1 MVQTFIKERNYR
13 RHRKMKANSNLTE
26 GPIFKTMML
35 FAFPMILG
43 NLLQQIYNI
52 VDTIIVG
59 RFVSSEALAAVGS
72 AYALMTFINSLIIG
86 LCMGSG
92 ALFSKSFGAGKQADM
107 RQEVKLSFVF
117 IGIITAIIYIIVFP
131 GTDLILRLLAVPA
144 DVYALMRSYVRII
157 FAGIVFIFLFNFFA
171 YLLRAVGNSLVPLIF
186 LAISSVTN
194 IVLDLYFVISLK
206 WGVAGAAGATVIS
219 QALAGVG
226 TAIYVMARHRD
237 LVSSGKDGRTEW
249 YRLGEIIK
257 NDVFTGLQQSVM
269 NFGILM
275 IQGLVNSFGTAV
287 MAAFA
292 AAVKIDSFA
301 YMPAQEFANA
311 FSIFISQNRG
321 AGKEKRVQ
329 KGVRSAVTVSAE
341 FCICVSVLIYF
352 GARYLML
359 AFIDGSEHEIIRIGI
374 QYLHIEGAFYCGIGI
389 LFLWYGYYRAV
400 GRPEMSVVLTVISL
414 GTRVLL
420 SYTLATI
427 KSIGVI
433 AIWWSIPIGWFLAD
447 VTGYV
452 YLQYMNKKAK
462 MCRN

>member
-1 MVQTFIKERNYR
+1 
-13 RHRKMKANSNLTE
+13 MKANSNLTE

-131 GTDLILRLLAVPA
+131 GTDLILHLLAVPA

-219 QALAGVG
+219 QAFAGVG
-226 TAIYVMARHRD
+226 IAIYVMTRHRD

-275 IQGLVNSFGTAV
+275 IQGLVNSFGTTI

-292 AAVKIDSFA
+292 AAVKIDTLA
-301 YMPAQEFANA
+301 YMPAQEYANA
-311 FSIFISQNRG
+311 YSLFISQNYG
-321 AGKEKRVQ
+321 ARKQERIA
-329 KGVRSAVTVSAE
+329 KGTRIATA
-341 FCICVSVLIYF
+341 VSVIFCLVVSVIIWIF
-352 GARYLML
+352 SMDFMEIFVEASETAIIAAGVKYL
-359 AFIDGSEHEIIRIGI
+359 R
-374 QYLHIEGAFYCGIGI
+374 IEGSFYFGIGI
-389 LFLWYGYYRAV
+389 LFLLYGYYRGVQRA
-400 GRPEMSVVLTVISL
+400 EMSLVLTVISL
-414 GTRVLL
+414 GTRVVL
-420 SYTLATI
+420 SYMLAPHTAL
-427 KSIGVI
+427 GVD
-433 AIWWSIPIGWFLAD
+433 AIWWSIPIGWILAD
-447 VTGYV
+447 VVGGV
-452 YLQYMNKKAK
+452 YYKKLTK
-462 MCRN
+462 

>member
-1 MVQTFIKERNYR
+1 
-13 RHRKMKANSNLTE
+13 MKANSNLTE
-26 GPIFKTMML
+26 EPIFKTMML

-275 IQGLVNSFGTAV
+275 IQGLVNSFGTTI

-292 AAVKIDSFA
+292 AAVKIDTLA
-301 YMPAQEFANA
+301 YMPAQEYANA
-311 FSIFISQNRG
+311 YSLFISQNYG
-321 AGKEKRVQ
+321 ARKQERIA
-329 KGVRSAVTVSAE
+329 KGTRIATA
-341 FCICVSVLIYF
+341 VSVIFCLVVSVIIWIF
-352 GARYLML
+352 SRDFMEIFVEASETAIIAAGVKYL
-359 AFIDGSEHEIIRIGI
+359 R
-374 QYLHIEGAFYCGIGI
+374 IEGSFYFGIGI
-389 LFLWYGYYRAV
+389 LFLLYGYYRGV
-400 GRPEMSVVLTVISL
+400 QREEMSLVLTVISL
-414 GTRVLL
+414 GTRVAL
-420 SYTLATI
+420 SYMLAPHTAL
-427 KSIGVI
+427 GVN
-433 AIWWSIPIGWFLAD
+433 AIWWSIPIGWILAD
-447 VTGYV
+447 VVGGV
-452 YLQYMNKKAK
+452 YYRKLIN
-462 MCRN
+462 

>member
-1 MVQTFIKERNYR
+1 
-13 RHRKMKANSNLTE
+13 MKANSNLAE
-26 GPIFKTMML
+26 GPILKTMML

-131 GTDLILRLLAVPA
+131 GTDLILHLLAVPA

-219 QALAGVG
+219 QAFAGVG
-226 TAIYVMARHRD
+226 IAIYVMARHRD

-275 IQGLVNSFGTAV
+275 IQGLVNSFGTTI

-292 AAVKIDSFA
+292 AAVKIDTLA
-301 YMPAQEFANA
+301 YMPAQEYANA
-311 FSIFISQNRG
+311 YSLFISQNYG
-321 AGKEKRVQ
+321 ARKQERIA
-329 KGVRSAVTVSAE
+329 KGTRIATA
-341 FCICVSVLIYF
+341 VSVTFCLVVSVIIWIF
-352 GARYLML
+352 SRDFMEIFVEA
-359 AFIDGSEHEIIRIGI
+359 SETEIIAAGVK
-374 QYLHIEGAFYCGIGI
+374 YLRIEGSFYFGIGI
-389 LFLWYGYYRAV
+389 LFLLYGYYRGVQRA
-400 GRPEMSVVLTVISL
+400 EMSLVLTVISL

-420 SYTLATI
+420 SYMLAPHTGL
-427 KSIGVI
+427 GVD
-433 AIWWSIPIGWFLAD
+433 AIWWSIPIGWILAD
-447 VTGYV
+447 VVGGV
-452 YLQYMNKKAK
+452 YYKKLTK
-462 MCRN
+462 

>member
-1 MVQTFIKERNYR
+1 
-13 RHRKMKANSNLTE
+13 MKANSNLTE

-59 RFVSSEALAAVGS
+59 RFISSGALAAVGS

-131 GTDLILRLLAVPA
+131 GTDLILHLLAVPA

-219 QALAGVG
+219 QAFAGVG
-226 TAIYVMARHRD
+226 IAIYVMARHRD

-275 IQGLVNSFGTAV
+275 IQGLVNSFGTTI

-292 AAVKIDSFA
+292 AAVKIDTLA
-301 YMPAQEFANA
+301 YMPAQEYANA
-311 FSIFISQNRG
+311 YSLFISQNYG
-321 AGKEKRVQ
+321 ARKQERIA
-329 KGVRSAVTVSAE
+329 KGTRIAAA
-341 FCICVSVLIYF
+341 VSVIFCLGVSVIIWIF
-352 GARYLML
+352 SKDLMEIFVEAGETAIIAAGVKYL
-359 AFIDGSEHEIIRIGI
+359 R
-374 QYLHIEGAFYCGIGI
+374 IEGSFYFGIGI
-389 LFLWYGYYRAV
+389 LFLLYGYYRGVQRA
-400 GRPEMSVVLTVISL
+400 EMSLVLTVISL
-414 GTRVLL
+414 GTRVAL
-420 SYTLATI
+420 SYMLAPHTAL
-427 KSIGVI
+427 GVD
-433 AIWWSIPIGWFLAD
+433 AIWWSIPIGWILAD
-447 VTGYV
+447 IVGGV
-452 YLQYMNKKAK
+452 YYKKLTK
-462 MCRN
+462 

>member
-1 MVQTFIKERNYR
+1 
-13 RHRKMKANSNLTE
+13 MKANSNLTE

-206 WGVAGAAGATVIS
+206 WGVAGAAGATIIS
-219 QALAGVG
+219 QAFAGVG
-226 TAIYVMARHRD
+226 IAIYVMARHRD

-275 IQGLVNSFGTAV
+275 IQGLVNSFGTTI

-292 AAVKIDSFA
+292 AAVKIDTLA
-301 YMPAQEFANA
+301 YMPAQEYANA
-311 FSIFISQNRG
+311 YSLFISQNYG
-321 AGKEKRVQ
+321 ARKQERIA
-329 KGVRSAVTVSAE
+329 KGTRIATA
-341 FCICVSVLIYF
+341 VSVIFCLVVSVIIWIF
-352 GARYLML
+352 SRDFMEIFVEASETAIIAAGVKYL
-359 AFIDGSEHEIIRIGI
+359 R
-374 QYLHIEGAFYCGIGI
+374 IEGSFYFGIGI
-389 LFLWYGYYRAV
+389 LFLLYGYYRGVQRA
-400 GRPEMSVVLTVISL
+400 EMSLVLTVISL
-414 GTRVLL
+414 GTRVAL
-420 SYTLATI
+420 SYMLAPHTVL
-427 KSIGVI
+427 GVN
-433 AIWWSIPIGWFLAD
+433 AIWWSIPIGWILAD
-447 VTGYV
+447 VVGGV
-452 YLQYMNKKAK
+452 YYRKLIN
-462 MCRN
+462 

>member
-1 MVQTFIKERNYR
+1 
-13 RHRKMKANSNLTE
+13 MKANSNLTE

-131 GTDLILRLLAVPA
+131 GTDLILHLLAVPA

-219 QALAGVG
+219 QAFAGVG
-226 TAIYVMARHRD
+226 IAIYVVARHRD
-237 LVSSGKDGRTEW
+237 LVSFGKDGRTEW

-275 IQGLVNSFGTAV
+275 IQGLVNSFGTTI

-292 AAVKIDSFA
+292 AAVKIDTLA
-301 YMPAQEFANA
+301 YMPAQEYANA
-311 FSIFISQNRG
+311 YSLFISQNYG
-321 AGKEKRVQ
+321 ARKQERIA
-329 KGVRSAVTVSAE
+329 KGTRIATA
-341 FCICVSVLIYF
+341 VSVIFCLVVSVIIWIF
-352 GARYLML
+352 SRDFMEIFVEASETAIIAAGVKYL
-359 AFIDGSEHEIIRIGI
+359 R
-374 QYLHIEGAFYCGIGI
+374 IEGSFYFGIGI
-389 LFLWYGYYRAV
+389 LFLLYGYYRGVQRA
-400 GRPEMSVVLTVISL
+400 EMSLVLTVISL
-414 GTRVLL
+414 GTRVAL
-420 SYTLATI
+420 SYMLAPHTAL
-427 KSIGVI
+427 GVN
-433 AIWWSIPIGWFLAD
+433 AIWWSIPIGWILAD
-447 VTGYV
+447 IVGGV
-452 YLQYMNKKAK
+452 YYKKLTK
-462 MCRN
+462 

>member
-1 MVQTFIKERNYR
+1 
-13 RHRKMKANSNLTE
+13 MKANSNLTE

-219 QALAGVG
+219 QAFAGVG
-226 TAIYVMARHRD
+226 IAIYVVARHRD
-237 LVSSGKDGRTEW
+237 LVSFGKDGRTEW

-275 IQGLVNSFGTAV
+275 IQGLVNSFGTTI

-292 AAVKIDSFA
+292 AAVKIDTLA
-301 YMPAQEFANA
+301 YMPAQEYANA
-311 FSIFISQNRG
+311 YSLFISQNYG
-321 AGKEKRVQ
+321 ARKQERIA
-329 KGVRSAVTVSAE
+329 KGTRIATA
-341 FCICVSVLIYF
+341 VSVIFCLVVSVIIWIF
-352 GARYLML
+352 SRDFMEIFVEASETAIIAAGVKYL
-359 AFIDGSEHEIIRIGI
+359 R
-374 QYLHIEGAFYCGIGI
+374 IEGSFYFGIGI
-389 LFLWYGYYRAV
+389 LFLLYGYYRGVQRA
-400 GRPEMSVVLTVISL
+400 EMSLVLTVISL

-420 SYTLATI
+420 SYMLAPHTGL
-427 KSIGVI
+427 GVD
-433 AIWWSIPIGWFLAD
+433 AIWWSIPIGWILAD
-447 VTGYV
+447 VVGGV
-452 YLQYMNKKAK
+452 YYKKLTK
-462 MCRN
+462 

>member
-1 MVQTFIKERNYR
+1 
-13 RHRKMKANSNLTE
+13 MKANSSLTE
-26 GPIFKTMML
+26 GQIFKTMML

-131 GTDLILRLLAVPA
+131 GTDLILHLLAVPA

-219 QALAGVG
+219 QAFAGVG
-226 TAIYVMARHRD
+226 IAIYVMDRHRD
-237 LVSSGKDGRTEW
+237 LVSSGKEGRTEW

-269 NFGILM
+269 NFGILL
-275 IQGLVNSFGTAV
+275 IQGLVNSFGTTI

-292 AAVKIDSFA
+292 AAVKIDTLA
-301 YMPAQEFANA
+301 YMPAQEYANA
-311 FSIFISQNRG
+311 YSLFISQNYG
-321 AGKEKRVQ
+321 ARKQERIA
-329 KGVRSAVTVSAE
+329 KGTRIAAA
-341 FCICVSVLIYF
+341 VSVIFCLVVSVIIWIF
-352 GARYLML
+352 SRDFMEIFVKASETAIIAAGVKYL
-359 AFIDGSEHEIIRIGI
+359 R
-374 QYLHIEGAFYCGIGI
+374 IEGSFYFGIGI
-389 LFLWYGYYRAV
+389 LFLLYGYYRGVQRA
-400 GRPEMSVVLTVISL
+400 EMSLVLTVISL
-414 GTRVLL
+414 GTRVAL
-420 SYTLATI
+420 SYMLAPHTAL
-427 KSIGVI
+427 GVD
-433 AIWWSIPIGWFLAD
+433 AIWWSIPIGWILAD
-447 VTGYV
+447 VVGGV
-452 YLQYMNKKAK
+452 YYKKLTK
-462 MCRN
+462 

>member
-1 MVQTFIKERNYR
+1 
-13 RHRKMKANSNLTE
+13 MKANSNLTE

-194 IVLDLYFVISLK
+194 IVLDLYFMISLK

-275 IQGLVNSFGTAV
+275 IQGLVNSFGTTI

-292 AAVKIDSFA
+292 AAVKIDTLA
-301 YMPAQEFANA
+301 YMPAQEYANA
-311 FSIFISQNRG
+311 YSLFISQNYG
-321 AGKEKRVQ
+321 ARKQERIA
-329 KGVRSAVTVSAE
+329 KGTRIATA
-341 FCICVSVLIYF
+341 VSVIFCLVVSVIIWIF
-352 GARYLML
+352 SRDFMEIFVEASETAIIAAGVKYL
-359 AFIDGSEHEIIRIGI
+359 R
-374 QYLHIEGAFYCGIGI
+374 IEGSFYFGIGI
-389 LFLWYGYYRAV
+389 LFLLYGYYRGVQRA
-400 GRPEMSVVLTVISL
+400 EMSLVLTVISL
-414 GTRVLL
+414 GTRVAL
-420 SYTLATI
+420 SYMLAPHTAL
-427 KSIGVI
+427 GVN
-433 AIWWSIPIGWFLAD
+433 AIWWSIPIGWILAD
-447 VTGYV
+447 VVGGV
-452 YLQYMNKKAK
+452 YYKKLTK
-462 MCRN
+462 

>member
-1 MVQTFIKERNYR
+1 
-13 RHRKMKANSNLTE
+13 MKANSNLTE

-131 GTDLILRLLAVPA
+131 GTDLILHLLAVPA

-226 TAIYVMARHRD
+226 IAIYVMARHRD

-275 IQGLVNSFGTAV
+275 IQGLVNSFGTTI

-292 AAVKIDSFA
+292 AAVKIDTLA
-301 YMPAQEFANA
+301 YMPAQEYANA
-311 FSIFISQNRG
+311 YSLFISQNYG
-321 AGKEKRVQ
+321 ARKQERIA
-329 KGVRSAVTVSAE
+329 KGTRIAAA
-341 FCICVSVLIYF
+341 VSVIFCLVVSVIIWIF
-352 GARYLML
+352 SRDFMEIFVEASETAIIAAGVKYL
-359 AFIDGSEHEIIRIGI
+359 R
-374 QYLHIEGAFYCGIGI
+374 IEGSFYFGIGI
-389 LFLWYGYYRAV
+389 LFLLYGYYRGVQRA
-400 GRPEMSVVLTVISL
+400 EMSLVLTVISL
-414 GTRVLL
+414 GTRVVL
-420 SYTLATI
+420 SYMLAPHTGL
-427 KSIGVI
+427 GVN
-433 AIWWSIPIGWFLAD
+433 AIWWSIPIGWILAD
-447 VTGYV
+447 VVGGV
-452 YLQYMNKKAK
+452 YYKKLTK
-462 MCRN
+462 

>member
-1 MVQTFIKERNYR
+1 
-13 RHRKMKANSNLTE
+13 MKANSSLTE

-92 ALFSKSFGAGKQADM
+92 ALFSKSFGAGKLADM

-131 GTDLILRLLAVPA
+131 GTDLILHLLAVPA

-206 WGVAGAAGATVIS
+206 WGVAGAAGATIIS
-219 QALAGVG
+219 QAFAGVG
-226 TAIYVMARHRD
+226 IAIYVMARHRD

-275 IQGLVNSFGTAV
+275 IQGLVNSFGTTI

-292 AAVKIDSFA
+292 AAVKIDTLA
-301 YMPAQEFANA
+301 YMPAQEYANA
-311 FSIFISQNRG
+311 YSLFISQNYG
-321 AGKEKRVQ
+321 ARKQERIA
-329 KGVRSAVTVSAE
+329 KGTRIAAA
-341 FCICVSVLIYF
+341 VSVIFCLVVSVIIWIF
-352 GARYLML
+352 SRDFMEIFVEASETAIIAAGVKYL
-359 AFIDGSEHEIIRIGI
+359 R
-374 QYLHIEGAFYCGIGI
+374 IEGSFYFGIGI
-389 LFLWYGYYRAV
+389 LFLLYGYYRGVQRA
-400 GRPEMSVVLTVISL
+400 EMSLVLTVISL

-420 SYTLATI
+420 SYMLAPNTGL
-427 KSIGVI
+427 GVD
-433 AIWWSIPIGWFLAD
+433 AIWWSIPIGWILAD
-447 VTGYV
+447 VVGGV
-452 YLQYMNKKAK
+452 YYKKLTK
-462 MCRN
+462 

>member
-1 MVQTFIKERNYR
+1 
-13 RHRKMKANSNLTE
+13 MKANSSLTE

-107 RQEVKLSFVF
+107 RLEVKLSFVF

-257 NDVFTGLQQSVM
+257 NNVFTGLQQSVM

-275 IQGLVNSFGTAV
+275 IQGLVNSFGTTI

-292 AAVKIDSFA
+292 AAVKIDTLA
-301 YMPAQEFANA
+301 YMPAQEYANA
-311 FSIFISQNRG
+311 YSLFISQNYG
-321 AGKEKRVQ
+321 ARKQERIA
-329 KGVRSAVTVSAE
+329 KGTRIATA
-341 FCICVSVLIYF
+341 VSVIFCLVVSVIIWIF
-352 GARYLML
+352 SRDFMEIFVEASETAIIAAGVKYL
-359 AFIDGSEHEIIRIGI
+359 R
-374 QYLHIEGAFYCGIGI
+374 IEGSFYFGIGI
-389 LFLWYGYYRAV
+389 LFLLYGYYRGVQRA
-400 GRPEMSVVLTVISL
+400 EMSLVLTVISL
-414 GTRVLL
+414 GTRVAL
-420 SYTLATI
+420 SYMLAPHTAL
-427 KSIGVI
+427 GVN
-433 AIWWSIPIGWFLAD
+433 AIWWSIPIGWILAD
-447 VTGYV
+447 VVGGV
-452 YLQYMNKKAK
+452 YYRKLIN
-462 MCRN
+462 

>member
-1 MVQTFIKERNYR
+1 
-13 RHRKMKANSNLTE
+13 
-26 GPIFKTMML
+26 
-35 FAFPMILG
+35 
-43 NLLQQIYNI
+43 
-52 VDTIIVG
+52 
-59 RFVSSEALAAVGS
+59 
-72 AYALMTFINSLIIG
+72 MTFINSLIIG

-107 RQEVKLSFVF
+107 RLEVKLSFVF

-275 IQGLVNSFGTAV
+275 IQGLVNSFGTTI

-292 AAVKIDSFA
+292 AAVKIDTLA
-301 YMPAQEFANA
+301 YMPAQEYANA
-311 FSIFISQNRG
+311 YSLFISQNYG
-321 AGKEKRVQ
+321 ARKQERIA
-329 KGVRSAVTVSAE
+329 KGTRIATA
-341 FCICVSVLIYF
+341 VSVIFCLVVSVIIWIF
-352 GARYLML
+352 SRDFMEIFVEASETAIIAAGVKYL
-359 AFIDGSEHEIIRIGI
+359 R
-374 QYLHIEGAFYCGIGI
+374 IEGSFYFGIGI
-389 LFLWYGYYRAV
+389 LFLLYGYYRGVQRA
-400 GRPEMSVVLTVISL
+400 EMSLVLTVISL
-414 GTRVLL
+414 GTRVAL
-420 SYTLATI
+420 SYMLAPHTAL
-427 KSIGVI
+427 GVN
-433 AIWWSIPIGWFLAD
+433 AIWWSIPIGSILAD
-447 VTGYV
+447 VVCGEY
-452 YLQYMNKKAK
+452 
-462 MCRN
+462 

>member
-1 MVQTFIKERNYR
+1 
-13 RHRKMKANSNLTE
+13 MKASSNLTE

-206 WGVAGAAGATVIS
+206 WGVAGAAGATIIS
-219 QALAGVG
+219 QAFAGVG
-226 TAIYVMARHRD
+226 IAIYVMARHRD

-275 IQGLVNSFGTAV
+275 IQGLVNSFGTTI

-292 AAVKIDSFA
+292 AAVKIDTLA
-301 YMPAQEFANA
+301 YMPAQEYANA
-311 FSIFISQNRG
+311 YSLFISQNYG
-321 AGKEKRVQ
+321 ARKQERIA
-329 KGVRSAVTVSAE
+329 KGTRIATA
-341 FCICVSVLIYF
+341 VSVIFCLVVSVIIWIF
-352 GARYLML
+352 SRDFMEIFVEASETAIIAAGVKYL
-359 AFIDGSEHEIIRIGI
+359 R
-374 QYLHIEGAFYCGIGI
+374 IEGSFYFGIGI
-389 LFLWYGYYRAV
+389 LFLLYGYYRGVQRA
-400 GRPEMSVVLTVISL
+400 EMSLVLTVISL

-420 SYTLATI
+420 SYMLALHTEL
-427 KSIGVI
+427 GVD
-433 AIWWSIPIGWFLAD
+433 AIWWSIPIGWILAD
-447 VTGYV
+447 VVGGV
-452 YLQYMNKKAK
+452 YYKKLTK
-462 MCRN
+462 

>member
-1 MVQTFIKERNYR
+1 
-13 RHRKMKANSNLTE
+13 MKANSNLTE

-275 IQGLVNSFGTAV
+275 IQGLINSFGTTI

-292 AAVKIDSFA
+292 AAVKIDTLA
-301 YMPAQEFANA
+301 YMPAQEYANA
-311 FSIFISQNRG
+311 YSLFISQNYG
-321 AGKEKRVQ
+321 ARKQERIA
-329 KGVRSAVTVSAE
+329 KGTRIATA
-341 FCICVSVLIYF
+341 VSVIFCLVVSVIIWIF
-352 GARYLML
+352 SRDFMEIFVEASETAIIAAGVKYL
-359 AFIDGSEHEIIRIGI
+359 R
-374 QYLHIEGAFYCGIGI
+374 IEGSFYFGIGI
-389 LFLWYGYYRAV
+389 LFLLYGYYRGVQRA
-400 GRPEMSVVLTVISL
+400 EMSLVLTVISL
-414 GTRVLL
+414 GTRVAL
-420 SYTLATI
+420 SYMLAPHTAL
-427 KSIGVI
+427 GVN
-433 AIWWSIPIGWFLAD
+433 AIWWSIPIGWILAD
-447 VTGYV
+447 VVGGV
-452 YLQYMNKKAK
+452 YYRKLIN
-462 MCRN
+462 

>member
-1 MVQTFIKERNYR
+1 
-13 RHRKMKANSNLTE
+13 MKANSNLTE
-26 GPIFKTMML
+26 EPIFKTMML

-131 GTDLILRLLAVPA
+131 GTDLILHLLAVPA

-157 FAGIVFIFLFNFFA
+157 FAGIFFIFLFNFFA
-171 YLLRAVGNSLVPLIF
+171 YLLRAVGNSIVPLIF

-206 WGVAGAAGATVIS
+206 WGVTGAAGATIIS
-219 QALAGVG
+219 QAFAGVG
-226 TAIYVMARHRD
+226 IAIYVMARHRD

-275 IQGLVNSFGTAV
+275 IQGLVNSFGTTI

-292 AAVKIDSFA
+292 AAVKIDTLA
-301 YMPAQEFANA
+301 YMPAQEYANA
-311 FSIFISQNRG
+311 YSLFISQNYG
-321 AGKEKRVQ
+321 ARKQERIA
-329 KGVRSAVTVSAE
+329 KGTRIATA
-341 FCICVSVLIYF
+341 VSVIFCLVVSVIIWIF
-352 GARYLML
+352 SRDLMEIFVEASETAIIAAGVKYL
-359 AFIDGSEHEIIRIGI
+359 R
-374 QYLHIEGAFYCGIGI
+374 IEGSFYFGIGI
-389 LFLWYGYYRAV
+389 LFLLYGYYRGVQRA
-400 GRPEMSVVLTVISL
+400 EMSLVLTVISL
-414 GTRVLL
+414 GTRVAL
-420 SYTLATI
+420 SYMLAPHTAL
-427 KSIGVI
+427 GVN
-433 AIWWSIPIGWFLAD
+433 AIWWSIPIGWILAD
-447 VTGYV
+447 VVGGV
-452 YLQYMNKKAK
+452 YYKKLTK
-462 MCRN
+462 

>member
-1 MVQTFIKERNYR
+1 
-13 RHRKMKANSNLTE
+13 MKANSNLTE

-92 ALFSKSFGAGKQADM
+92 ALFSKSFGAGKPADM

-219 QALAGVG
+219 QAFTGVG
-226 TAIYVMARHRD
+226 IAIYVVARHRD
-237 LVSSGKDGRTEW
+237 LVSFGKDGRTEW

-275 IQGLVNSFGTAV
+275 IQGLVNSFGTTI

-292 AAVKIDSFA
+292 AAVKIDTLA
-301 YMPAQEFANA
+301 YMPAQEYANA
-311 FSIFISQNRG
+311 YSLFISQNYG
-321 AGKEKRVQ
+321 ARKQERIA
-329 KGVRSAVTVSAE
+329 KGTRIATA
-341 FCICVSVLIYF
+341 VSVIFCLVVSVIIWIF
-352 GARYLML
+352 SRDFMEIFVEASETAIIAAGVKYL
-359 AFIDGSEHEIIRIGI
+359 R
-374 QYLHIEGAFYCGIGI
+374 IEGSFYFGIGI
-389 LFLWYGYYRAV
+389 LFLLYGYYRGVQRA
-400 GRPEMSVVLTVISL
+400 EMSLVLTVISL
-414 GTRVLL
+414 GTRVAL
-420 SYTLATI
+420 SYMLAPHTAL
-427 KSIGVI
+427 GVN
-433 AIWWSIPIGWFLAD
+433 AIWWSIPIGWILAD
-447 VTGYV
+447 VVGGV
-452 YLQYMNKKAK
+452 YYRKLIN
-462 MCRN
+462 

>member
-1 MVQTFIKERNYR
+1 
-13 RHRKMKANSNLTE
+13 MKASSNLTE

-131 GTDLILRLLAVPA
+131 GTDLILHLLAVPA

-219 QALAGVG
+219 QAFAGVG
-226 TAIYVMARHRD
+226 IAIYVVARHRD
-237 LVSSGKDGRTEW
+237 LVSFGKDGRTEW

-275 IQGLVNSFGTAV
+275 IQGLVNSFGTTI

-292 AAVKIDSFA
+292 AAVKIDTLA
-301 YMPAQEFANA
+301 YMPAQEYANA
-311 FSIFISQNRG
+311 YSLFISQNYG
-321 AGKEKRVQ
+321 ARKQERIA
-329 KGVRSAVTVSAE
+329 KGTRIATA
-341 FCICVSVLIYF
+341 VSVIFCLVVSVIIWIF
-352 GARYLML
+352 SRDFMEIFVEAGETAIIAAGVKYL
-359 AFIDGSEHEIIRIGI
+359 R
-374 QYLHIEGAFYCGIGI
+374 IEGSFYFGIGI
-389 LFLWYGYYRAV
+389 LFLLYGYYRGVQRA
-400 GRPEMSVVLTVISL
+400 EMSLVLTVISL

-420 SYTLATI
+420 SYMLAPHTGL
-427 KSIGVI
+427 GVD
-433 AIWWSIPIGWFLAD
+433 AIWWSIPIGWILAD
-447 VTGYV
+447 VVGGV
-452 YLQYMNKKAK
+452 YYKKLTK
-462 MCRN
+462 

>member
-1 MVQTFIKERNYR
+1 
-13 RHRKMKANSNLTE
+13 MKANSSLTE

-131 GTDLILRLLAVPA
+131 GTDLILHLLAVPA

-206 WGVAGAAGATVIS
+206 WGVAGAAGATIIS
-219 QALAGVG
+219 QAFAGVG
-226 TAIYVMARHRD
+226 IAIYVMARHRD

-275 IQGLVNSFGTAV
+275 IQGLVNSFGTTI

-292 AAVKIDSFA
+292 AAVKIDTLA
-301 YMPAQEFANA
+301 YMPAQEYANA
-311 FSIFISQNRG
+311 YSLFISQNYG
-321 AGKEKRVQ
+321 ARKQERIA
-329 KGVRSAVTVSAE
+329 KGTRIAAA
-341 FCICVSVLIYF
+341 VSVIFCLVVSVIIWIF
-352 GARYLML
+352 SRDFMEIFVEASETAIIAAGVKYL
-359 AFIDGSEHEIIRIGI
+359 R
-374 QYLHIEGAFYCGIGI
+374 IEGSFYFGIGI
-389 LFLWYGYYRAV
+389 LFLLYGYYRGVQRA
-400 GRPEMSVVLTVISL
+400 EMSLVLTVISL

-420 SYTLATI
+420 SYMLAPNTGL
-427 KSIGVI
+427 GVD
-433 AIWWSIPIGWFLAD
+433 AIWWSIPIGWILAD
-447 VTGYV
+447 VVGGV
-452 YLQYMNKKAK
+452 YYKKLTK
-462 MCRN
+462 

>member
-1 MVQTFIKERNYR
+1 
-13 RHRKMKANSNLTE
+13 MKANSSLTE

-275 IQGLVNSFGTAV
+275 IQGLVNSFGTTI

-292 AAVKIDSFA
+292 AAVKIDTLA
-301 YMPAQEFANA
+301 YMPAQEYANA
-311 FSIFISQNRG
+311 YSLFISQNYG
-321 AGKEKRVQ
+321 ARKQERIA
-329 KGVRSAVTVSAE
+329 KGTRIATA
-341 FCICVSVLIYF
+341 VSVIFCLVVSVIIWIF
-352 GARYLML
+352 SRDFMEIFVEASETAIIAAGVKYL
-359 AFIDGSEHEIIRIGI
+359 R
-374 QYLHIEGAFYCGIGI
+374 IEGSFYFGIGI
-389 LFLWYGYYRAV
+389 LFLLYGYYRGVQRA
-400 GRPEMSVVLTVISL
+400 EMSLVLTVISL

-420 SYTLATI
+420 SYMLALHTEL
-427 KSIGVI
+427 GVD
-433 AIWWSIPIGWFLAD
+433 AIWWSIPIGWILAD
-447 VTGYV
+447 VVGGV
-452 YLQYMNKKAK
+452 YYKKLTK
-462 MCRN
+462 

>member
-1 MVQTFIKERNYR
+1 
-13 RHRKMKANSNLTE
+13 MKANSNLTE

-131 GTDLILRLLAVPA
+131 GTDLILHLLAVPA

-219 QALAGVG
+219 QAFAGVG
-226 TAIYVMARHRD
+226 IAIYVMARHRD

-275 IQGLVNSFGTAV
+275 IQGLVNSFGTTI

-292 AAVKIDSFA
+292 AAVKIDTLA
-301 YMPAQEFANA
+301 YMPAQEYANA
-311 FSIFISQNRG
+311 YSLFISQNYG
-321 AGKEKRVQ
+321 ARKQERIA
-329 KGVRSAVTVSAE
+329 KGTRIATA
-341 FCICVSVLIYF
+341 VSVIFCLVVSVIIWIF
-352 GARYLML
+352 SRDFMEIFVEASETAIIAAGVKYL
-359 AFIDGSEHEIIRIGI
+359 R
-374 QYLHIEGAFYCGIGI
+374 IEGSFYFGIGI
-389 LFLWYGYYRAV
+389 LFLLYGYYRGVQRA
-400 GRPEMSVVLTVISL
+400 EMSLVLTVISL

-420 SYTLATI
+420 SYMLAPHTGL
-427 KSIGVI
+427 GVDT
-433 AIWWSIPIGWFLAD
+433 IWWSIPIGWILAD
-447 VTGYV
+447 VVGGV
-452 YLQYMNKKAK
+452 YYKKLTK
-462 MCRN
+462 

>member
-1 MVQTFIKERNYR
+1 
-13 RHRKMKANSNLTE
+13 MKANSNLTE

-117 IGIITAIIYIIVFP
+117 IGIITAIIYIIAFP

-275 IQGLVNSFGTAV
+275 IQGLVNSFGTTI

-292 AAVKIDSFA
+292 AAVKIDTLA
-301 YMPAQEFANA
+301 YMPAQEYANA
-311 FSIFISQNRG
+311 YSLFISQNYG
-321 AGKEKRVQ
+321 ARKQERIA
-329 KGVRSAVTVSAE
+329 KGTRIATA
-341 FCICVSVLIYF
+341 VSVIFCLVVSVIIWIF
-352 GARYLML
+352 SRDFMEIFVEASETAIIAAGVKYL
-359 AFIDGSEHEIIRIGI
+359 R
-374 QYLHIEGAFYCGIGI
+374 IEGSFYFGIGI
-389 LFLWYGYYRAV
+389 LFLLYGYYRGVQRA
-400 GRPEMSVVLTVISL
+400 EMSLVLTVISL
-414 GTRVLL
+414 GTRVAL
-420 SYTLATI
+420 SYMLAPHTAL
-427 KSIGVI
+427 GVN
-433 AIWWSIPIGWFLAD
+433 AIWWSIPIGWILAD
-447 VTGYV
+447 VVGGV
-452 YLQYMNKKAK
+452 YYKKLTK
-462 MCRN
+462 

>member
-1 MVQTFIKERNYR
+1 
-13 RHRKMKANSNLTE
+13 MKANSNLTE

-59 RFVSSEALAAVGS
+59 RFISSGALAAVGS

-131 GTDLILRLLAVPA
+131 GTDLILHLLAVPA
-144 DVYALMRSYVRII
+144 DVYALMRSYVKII

-219 QALAGVG
+219 QAFAGVG
-226 TAIYVMARHRD
+226 IAIYVMARHRD

-275 IQGLVNSFGTAV
+275 IQGLVNSFGTTI

-292 AAVKIDSFA
+292 AAVKIDTLA
-301 YMPAQEFANA
+301 YMPAQEYANA
-311 FSIFISQNRG
+311 YSLFISQNYG
-321 AGKEKRVQ
+321 ARKQERIA
-329 KGVRSAVTVSAE
+329 KGTRIAAA
-341 FCICVSVLIYF
+341 VSVIFCLGVSVIIWIF
-352 GARYLML
+352 SKDLMEIFVEAGETAIIAAGVKYL
-359 AFIDGSEHEIIRIGI
+359 R
-374 QYLHIEGAFYCGIGI
+374 IEGSFYFGIGI
-389 LFLWYGYYRAV
+389 LFLLYGYYRGVQRA
-400 GRPEMSVVLTVISL
+400 EMSLVLTVISL
-414 GTRVLL
+414 GTRVAL
-420 SYTLATI
+420 SYMLAPHTAL
-427 KSIGVI
+427 GVD
-433 AIWWSIPIGWFLAD
+433 AIWWSIPIGWILAD
-447 VTGYV
+447 IVGGV
-452 YLQYMNKKAK
+452 YYKKLTK
-462 MCRN
+462 

>member
-1 MVQTFIKERNYR
+1 
-13 RHRKMKANSNLTE
+13 MKANSNLTE

-206 WGVAGAAGATVIS
+206 WGVAGAAGATIIS
-219 QALAGVG
+219 QAFAGVG
-226 TAIYVMARHRD
+226 IAIYVMARHRD

-275 IQGLVNSFGTAV
+275 IQGLVNSFGTTI

-292 AAVKIDSFA
+292 AAVKIDTLA
-301 YMPAQEFANA
+301 YMPAQEYANA
-311 FSIFISQNRG
+311 YSLFISQNYG
-321 AGKEKRVQ
+321 ARKQERIA
-329 KGVRSAVTVSAE
+329 KGTRIATA
-341 FCICVSVLIYF
+341 VSVIYCLVVSVIIWIF
-352 GARYLML
+352 SRDFMEIFVEASETAIIAAGVKYL
-359 AFIDGSEHEIIRIGI
+359 R
-374 QYLHIEGAFYCGIGI
+374 IEGSFYFGIGI
-389 LFLWYGYYRAV
+389 LFLLYGYYRGVQRA
-400 GRPEMSVVLTVISL
+400 EMSLVLTVISL
-414 GTRVLL
+414 GTRVAL
-420 SYTLATI
+420 SYMLAPHTAL
-427 KSIGVI
+427 GVN
-433 AIWWSIPIGWFLAD
+433 AIWWSIPIGWILAD
-447 VTGYV
+447 VVGGV
-452 YLQYMNKKAK
+452 YYRKLIN
-462 MCRN
+462 

>member
-1 MVQTFIKERNYR
+1 
-13 RHRKMKANSNLTE
+13 MKANSNLTE

-131 GTDLILRLLAVPA
+131 GTDLILHLLAVPA

-206 WGVAGAAGATVIS
+206 WGVAGVAGATVIS

-226 TAIYVMARHRD
+226 IAIYVMARHRD
-237 LVSSGKDGRTEW
+237 LVSFGKDGRTEW

-275 IQGLVNSFGTAV
+275 IQGLVNSFGTTI

-292 AAVKIDSFA
+292 AAVKIDTLA
-301 YMPAQEFANA
+301 YMPAQEYANA
-311 FSIFISQNRG
+311 YSLFISQNYG
-321 AGKEKRVQ
+321 ARKQERIA
-329 KGVRSAVTVSAE
+329 KGTRIATA
-341 FCICVSVLIYF
+341 VSVIFCLVVSVIIWIF
-352 GARYLML
+352 SRDFMKIFVEASETAIIAAGVKYL
-359 AFIDGSEHEIIRIGI
+359 R
-374 QYLHIEGAFYCGIGI
+374 IEGSFYFGIGI
-389 LFLWYGYYRAV
+389 LFLLYGYYRGVQRA
-400 GRPEMSVVLTVISL
+400 EMSLVLTVISL
-414 GTRVLL
+414 GTRVAL
-420 SYTLATI
+420 SYMLAPHTAL
-427 KSIGVI
+427 GVN
-433 AIWWSIPIGWFLAD
+433 AIWWSIPIGWILAD
-447 VTGYV
+447 VVGGV
-452 YLQYMNKKAK
+452 YYKKLTK
-462 MCRN
+462 

>member
-1 MVQTFIKERNYR
+1 
-13 RHRKMKANSNLTE
+13 MKANSNLAE

-59 RFVSSEALAAVGS
+59 RFVSSGALAAVGS

-131 GTDLILRLLAVPA
+131 GTDLILHLLAVPA

-186 LAISSVTN
+186 LAISAVTN

-219 QALAGVG
+219 QAFAGVG
-226 TAIYVMARHRD
+226 IAIYVMDRHRD
-237 LVSSGKDGRTEW
+237 LVSFGKDGRIEW

-275 IQGLVNSFGTAV
+275 IQGLVNSFGTTI

-292 AAVKIDSFA
+292 AAVKIDTLA
-301 YMPAQEFANA
+301 YMPAQEYANA
-311 FSIFISQNRG
+311 YSLFISQNYG
-321 AGKEKRVQ
+321 ARKQERIA
-329 KGVRSAVTVSAE
+329 KGTRIAAA
-341 FCICVSVLIYF
+341 VSVIFCLGVSVIIWIF
-352 GARYLML
+352 SKDLMEIFVEAGETAIIAAGVKYL
-359 AFIDGSEHEIIRIGI
+359 R
-374 QYLHIEGAFYCGIGI
+374 IEGSFYFGIGI
-389 LFLWYGYYRAV
+389 LFLLYGYYRGVQRA
-400 GRPEMSVVLTVISL
+400 EMSLVLTVISL
-414 GTRVLL
+414 GTRVAL
-420 SYTLATI
+420 SYMLAPHTAL
-427 KSIGVI
+427 GVD
-433 AIWWSIPIGWFLAD
+433 AIWWSIPIGWILAD
-447 VTGYV
+447 IVGGV
-452 YLQYMNKKAK
+452 YYKKLTK
-462 MCRN
+462 

>member
-1 MVQTFIKERNYR
+1 
-13 RHRKMKANSNLTE
+13 MKANSNLTE

-131 GTDLILRLLAVPA
+131 GTDLILHLLAVPT

-219 QALAGVG
+219 QAFAGVG
-226 TAIYVMARHRD
+226 IAIYVMARHRN
-237 LVSSGKDGRTEW
+237 LVSFGKDGRTEW

-275 IQGLVNSFGTAV
+275 IQGLVNSFGTTI

-292 AAVKIDSFA
+292 AAVKIDTLA
-301 YMPAQEFANA
+301 YMPAQEYANA
-311 FSIFISQNRG
+311 YSLFISQNYG
-321 AGKEKRVQ
+321 ARKQERIA
-329 KGVRSAVTVSAE
+329 KGTRIATA
-341 FCICVSVLIYF
+341 VSVIFCLVVSVIIWIF
-352 GARYLML
+352 SRNFMEIFVEASETAIIAAGVKYL
-359 AFIDGSEHEIIRIGI
+359 R
-374 QYLHIEGAFYCGIGI
+374 IEGSFYFGIGI
-389 LFLWYGYYRAV
+389 LFLLYGYYRGVQRA
-400 GRPEMSVVLTVISL
+400 EMSLVLTVISL

-420 SYTLATI
+420 SYMLAPHTGL
-427 KSIGVI
+427 GVY
-433 AIWWSIPIGWFLAD
+433 AIWWSIPIGWILAD
-447 VTGYV
+447 VVGGV
-452 YLQYMNKKAK
+452 YYKKLTK
-462 MCRN
+462 